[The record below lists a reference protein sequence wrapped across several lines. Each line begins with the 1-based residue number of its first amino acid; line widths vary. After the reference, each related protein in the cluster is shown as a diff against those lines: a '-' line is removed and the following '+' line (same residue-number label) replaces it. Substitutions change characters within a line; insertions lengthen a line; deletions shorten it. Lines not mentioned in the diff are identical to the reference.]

1 MKKTFILFLLAVMC
15 AVAANA
21 DTKYEINVAGVEVT
35 SDHCY
40 IRVGDSDDIE
50 SGYAV
55 YTPSNNTLTCYGLK
69 IYRSGNG
76 NYGIHNRKCD
86 NLKIV
91 FKGGYNRVASA
102 DHALN
107 LARSTTIDVEDGSE
121 ADIYTGGDSHA
132 LNLGSYNYYIQG
144 AGGLLLNGKNAIHG
158 NGSGSTTVY
167 FQGAE
172 VYARSDLGSNKR
184 NHALES
190 FKAVF
195 NEGANLKIEA
205 NENMTSVNNTSMYF
219 YGREKILEPFGAYY
233 SNSAIYDSSG
243 SQITDK
249 DIYISDNYVAIVNQD
264 YFPDLNFR
272 IEVRNLFPKGYIT
285 STDVAST
292 KKITLYNKAISNLEG
307 LQYFTEL
314 TEFYCRNNNITT
326 LPISA
331 LTKLEVLDCGYNKIT
346 SLTITGRSALK
357 KLYVNDNPI
366 TLLNCSNNALTDL
379 SVMSC
384 TSLTAINCANNN
396 LSNVNFSWCESLKT
410 LDCKKNQFTTSGL
423 GTLPSSLEALD
434 CSHNKLSSLDVRSL
448 KKLATLHA
456 HSNGMTSFSGT
467 NCSALKELWVCYNNL
482 TSLDLTGC
490 SALRELWIQKN
501 QIKGAAMTSL
511 INTLRSIPTSES
523 EGLLSVFEPSSS
535 LAEGNQIT
543 NAQIMAA
550 RAKRWIP
557 KQYNY
562 DWQEIALKGDVNG
575 DGKINVSDV
584 TALVNMILGVIP
596 KDLAR
601 GDING
606 DGNVNVSDVTA
617 LVNIILGQN

>member
-1 MKKTFILFLLAVMC
+1 MSVCGLV
-15 AVAANA
+15 ANA
-21 DTKYEINVAGVEVT
+21 ATKYEINIAGTEVT
-35 SDHCY
+35 SDNCGY
-40 IRVGDSDDIE
+40 IGASSDNDIK

-55 YTPSNNTLTCYGLK
+55 YSPSTNTLTCYGLR
-69 IYRSGNG
+69 IHRSGNG
-76 NYGIHNRKCD
+76 SYGIHNRDCAG
-86 NLKIV
+86 LTIV
-91 FKGGYNRVASA
+91 FKDGYSQVTTA
-102 DHALN
+102 DHGMN
-107 LARSTTIDVEDGSE
+107 LARSTTIVVEEGSDVE
-121 ADIYTGGDSHA
+121 IYTGSDRHA
-132 LNLGSYNYYIQG
+132 LNLGSYSYYIK
-144 AGGLLLNGKNAIHG
+144 GGGFLILGGKNAIHG

-167 FQGAE
+167 FEGARVWTE
-172 VYARSDLGSNKR
+172 AF

-195 NEGANLKIEA
+195 KEGADVTIKA
-205 NENMTSVNNTSMYF
+205 NTKMTSVNNTSMYF
-219 YGREKILEPFGAYY
+219 YGKEKILEPFGAYY

-243 SQITDK
+243 SQVTSD